1 MDTVQIQHA
10 LQDVNSFL
18 GVYASDL
25 LPLSIAQTGTI
36 IVNTDPHR
44 AWLTLAS
51 HIFSKPSS
59 HLKRLLLRFLLPL
72 SFYSL
77 HLRFYTTPLYSLAI
91 NRTQFQ
97 GPTNSLWRILLPL
110 RSVHGQGLH
119 PQKFV
124 GLFPAENADRNIHQL
139 FCSEFGATLCTQR
152 SGGQCCTNL
161 YKR

>member
-1 MDTVQIQHA
+1 MDSVQIQHA

-25 LPLSIAQTGTI
+25 LPFSIVQAGTI
-36 IVNTDPHR
+36 IVSTDPHTEPGLHCEAIHFQNPHR
-44 AWLTLAS
+44 TS
-51 HIFSKPSS
+51 
-59 HLKRLLLRFLLPL
+59 KRLLFRFLRSV

-77 HLRFYTTPLYSLAI
+77 YPRFHTTPLYSLAI
-91 NRTQFQ
+91 QKNATPRTYHY
-97 GPTNSLWRILLPL
+97 SVWRILLPL

-119 PQKFV
+119 PPTICGAV
-124 GLFPAENADRNIHQL
+124 CCWNIHQL